1 MPFISEEI
9 WQRLPHRGES
19 IMIAPFPKASRTW
32 RDPDA
37 ERLMQP
43 VIDIVG
49 AIRAIRSE
57 SRIPPA
63 AELAVTIKPGSAT
76 TADLVGAAAPLIGA
90 LSRSVIGV
98 APDADR
104 PALSA
109 HALAGDA
116 EVFVHLAGVVD
127 LAAERNRLLKEIEKA
142 EKEIAFLEGK
152 LARPDFVERA
162 PAEVVARERARLAEQ
177 RRIREKLSSGVAA
190 LQ

>member
-1 MPFISEEI
+1 M
-9 WQRLPHRGES
+9 
-19 IMIAPFPKASRTW
+19 
-32 RDPDA
+32 
-37 ERLMQP
+37 
-43 VIDIVG
+43 
-49 AIRAIRSE
+49 
-57 SRIPPA
+57 
-63 AELAVTIKPGSAT
+63 TIKPGSAT

-127 LAAERNRLLKEIEKA
+127 LAAERNRLLKEIDKA

-162 PAEVVARERARLAEQ
+162 EVVDRERARLAEQ
-177 RRIREKLSSGVAA
+177 RRIREKLSSGLAA